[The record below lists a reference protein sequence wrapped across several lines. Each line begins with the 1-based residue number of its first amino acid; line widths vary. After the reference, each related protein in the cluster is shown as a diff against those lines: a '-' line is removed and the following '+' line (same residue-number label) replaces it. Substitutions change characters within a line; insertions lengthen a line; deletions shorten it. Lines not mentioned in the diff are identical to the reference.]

1 MRSHWDPVW
10 SLPIDTIIIL
20 EELQAAIYPL
30 LKGAKFEMH
39 VPGSLKRLT
48 EQRKCKIFVWK
59 LNDMFNLQKSR
70 QNATTASSLIIISL

>member
-1 MRSHWDPVW
+1 MILRSHWDPVW

-48 EQRKCKIFVWK
+48 EQRKCKI
-59 LNDMFNLQKSR
+59 LQNICLK
-70 QNATTASSLIIISL
+70 AKWYV